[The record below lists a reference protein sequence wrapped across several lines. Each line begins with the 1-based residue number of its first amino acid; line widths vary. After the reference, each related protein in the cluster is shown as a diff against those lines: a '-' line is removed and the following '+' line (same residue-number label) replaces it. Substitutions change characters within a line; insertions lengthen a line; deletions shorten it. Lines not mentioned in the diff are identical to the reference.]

1 VTFSLIF
8 NIEKFVSC
16 GSSCRLKL
24 VLRLPQDLKPS
35 ISYLSFRLALCLARN
50 PSILIL
56 AGPFFFFFFEK
67 GWISKGSFTVG
78 IAGF

>member
-35 ISYLSFRLALCLARN
+35 ISYLSSKELEFVRKALQVSSLLGKK
-50 PSILIL
+50 S
-56 AGPFFFFFFEK
+56 
-67 GWISKGSFTVG
+67 
-78 IAGF
+78 